1 VWQTNWASVNHRPGR
16 RNYNVL
22 GQRLVV
28 HKKKTGP
35 PLIIVVDFYLANNP
49 PRLKKK
55 TARK

>member
-28 HKKKTGP
+28 HKKKNGSTSHHRR
-35 PLIIVVDFYLANNP
+35 
-49 PRLKKK
+49 RLLS
-55 TARK
+55 RE